1 MSFWQVI
8 GRNLLGFDL
17 IIFIAAAAD
26 AVCFLLGFLVTMIR
40 WAVKHPEDFFTR
52 DDAPDEAK
60 ETEER

>member
-1 MSFWQVI
+1 MI
-8 GRNLLGFDL
+8 NLDMVHE
-17 IIFIAAAAD
+17 FIAEYGWY